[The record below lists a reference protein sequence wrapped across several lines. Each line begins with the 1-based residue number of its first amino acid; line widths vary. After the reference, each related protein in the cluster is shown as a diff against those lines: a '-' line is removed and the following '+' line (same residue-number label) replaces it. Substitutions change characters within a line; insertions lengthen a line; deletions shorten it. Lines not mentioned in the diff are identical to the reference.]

1 MGLTRSIN
9 SIWLV
14 GIRFVNQF
22 DMGGLGIRNLRRF
35 NLALLEKWLWRLW
48 TEKEHLWRRFI
59 EAKYGNEWGGWC
71 SHSMD
76 DPYDVRIWKF
86 IQQGLSNFSWFLHF
100 DVGDGSRVRFWHDV
114 RSDDCPLKVAFLEL
128 FSISR
133 HKEASINDVLRLS
146 NGMSH

>member
-35 NLALLEKWLWRLW
+35 NQALLEKWLWRLW

-59 EAKYGNEWGGWC
+59 EAKYGNEWGGENLEI
-71 SHSMD
+71 
-76 DPYDVRIWKF
+76 YTTGIV
-86 IQQGLSNFSWFLHF
+86 
-100 DVGDGSRVRFWHDV
+100 
-114 RSDDCPLKVAFLEL
+114 EL
-128 FSISR
+128 FLVSSF
-133 HKEASINDVLRLS
+133 
-146 NGMSH
+146 